1 MIYKNKK
8 DFKPYRKSLFMW
20 RTFSVIALF
29 SILYI
34 IFNNSENTFSSK
46 PHIAKYNIT
55 GLLIDADDIIDD
67 LEKLEFDENVKAI
80 IISIE
85 SPGGTTVS
93 AEEIYLKLRS
103 ISITKPT
110 ITIMK
115 NMATSGAYLI
125 SLGTDQI
132 LARENTITGSV
143 GVIFQWAR
151 IDEGLSKI
159 GISMNQ
165 IKSGKLKADPDLF
178 GEIDVITQRVSQELI
193 DDTFRWFMKIVKE
206 RRELK
211 EYQISKVSDGRIF
224 TGRQAYNLKLIDQI
238 GGEREAK
245 FWLIENKE
253 IDPDLMII
261 DYEIPSSLN
270 FIELSVAK
278 IMDYFNI
285 RSLYPDGFQKSL
297 SLMSLDGLVSVWRY
311 PT

>member
-8 DFKPYRKSLFMW
+8 DFKPYRKSLFIW
-20 RTFSVIALF
+20 RTFSVITLF
-29 SILYI
+29 RTIYI
-34 IFNNSENTFSSK
+34 IFNNTENTISSK

-55 GLLIDADDIIDD
+55 GLLIDAEDIIDD

-165 IKSGKLKADPDLF
+165 IKSGKLKAEPDLF
-178 GEIDVITQRVSQELI
+178 GEIDEITQRVSQELI

-211 EYQISKVSDGRIF
+211 PYQISKVSDGRVF

-261 DYEIPSSLN
+261 DYEIPNSLN

>member
-8 DFKPYRKSLFMW
+8 DFKPYRKSLFIW

-29 SILYI
+29 AIFYI
-34 IFNNSENTFSSK
+34 IFNNSENTFSAK

-55 GLLIDADDIIDD
+55 GLLYDADDIIDD
-67 LEKLEFDENVKAI
+67 LEELEFDENVKAI

-103 ISITKPT
+103 ISTTKPT

-132 LARENTITGSV
+132 LARENTITGSI

-165 IKSGKLKADPDLF
+165 IKSGKLKAEPDLF
-178 GEIDVITQRVSQELI
+178 GEIDEITQKVSQELI
-193 DDTFRWFMKIVKE
+193 DDTFKWFISIVKE

-211 EYQISKVSDGRIF
+211 TYQISKVSDGRVF

-261 DYEIPSSLN
+261 DYEILNNLN

-285 RSLYPDGFQKSL
+285 RSLYPDGLQKSL

-311 PT
+311 PS